1 MEMQLHFFS
10 INAFFL
16 LLLVLFFLVKQ
27 LKIQKSSGNAPKLPP
42 GPNKLPF
49 IGNLHQLLGSLPHH
63 SLKKL
68 ADKYGPL
75 MHLQL
80 GELSTIIVSS
90 PKLAKEVLQT
100 NSLAFANRPQLVVA
114 KIIQYNNL
122 GVSFCPYGDYWR
134 QMRQIYIMELL
145 SAKSVQS
152 FFSIMED
159 ELSFLVGSIEAE
171 EGRPFTLNAKIV
183 LYLNKTISR
192 ATVGRVCK
200 DQGALILA
208 AQEVSSLAGIFNIAD
223 LFPSLKI
230 LQLVCGLKPKLDE
243 LWRKLDVILDD
254 IVNDHEKSMIDK
266 QGGNSG
272 MEEEDVVDVLLKLK
286 EINDFQFPVTKNS
299 IKALIFELSVAGTT
313 TSSVLVEWAMSEMLK
328 NPRIMAK
335 AQSEVRQAF
344 KAKKRICGGDIQ
356 GLKYLKWV
364 IKETLRLHPP
374 GPLLAPRECREECT
388 ISGYNIPINTVTIVN
403 AWAIG
408 RDPEYWN
415 DPEKF
420 NPERFSD
427 KSIDFRGNNFELI
440 PFGAGKRVCPG
451 ITYGVTNVELVL
463 ANLLYH
469 FDWKLP
475 QGINPQDLDMT
486 EVFGASAG
494 RKNNLYLD
502 AKIYI
507 PSNDH

>member
-1 MEMQLHFFS
+1 M
-10 INAFFL
+10 
-16 LLLVLFFLVKQ
+16 
-27 LKIQKSSGNAPKLPP
+27 QKSSGNAQKLPP

-159 ELSFLVGSIEAE
+159 ELSYLVGSIEAE
-171 EGRPFTLNAKIV
+171 E
-183 LYLNKTISR
+183 
-192 ATVGRVCK
+192 
-200 DQGALILA
+200 
-208 AQEVSSLAGIFNIAD
+208 
-223 LFPSLKI
+223 
-230 LQLVCGLKPKLDE
+230 
-243 LWRKLDVILDD
+243 
-254 IVNDHEKSMIDK
+254 
-266 QGGNSG
+266 
-272 MEEEDVVDVLLKLK
+272 
-286 EINDFQFPVTKNS
+286 
-299 IKALIFELSVAGTT
+299 
-313 TSSVLVEWAMSEMLK
+313 
-328 NPRIMAK
+328 
-335 AQSEVRQAF
+335 
-344 KAKKRICGGDIQ
+344 
-356 GLKYLKWV
+356 
-364 IKETLRLHPP
+364 

-451 ITYGVTNVELVL
+451 ISYGVTNVELVLANLLYHFDWKLPQGINPQDLDMTEYWNDPEKFNPERFSDKSIDFRGNNFELIPFGAGKRVCPGISYGVTNVELVL